1 MVHCGV
7 YDVHGD
13 FKFWLTAIYAL
24 NQLDRRKILWQEL
37 IAVHSNQ
44 QGPWILLGDFNNVVK
59 SMDRIGGSL
68 VTEHEFADLRDMM
81 YCTGLF
87 EKDSI
92 GDYYTWTN
100 KHTVGTIYSRIDH
113 VFGNL
118 EWLQANSHMQLEIL
132 PPSVSDH
139 SLLCLRDSEPREA
152 RSTNFKFTNSVI
164 HIAGYHDVVNHSWR
178 KPLPGRPMAVLWFK
192 LMRLQAP
199 IIKMSKQL
207 SHITRTIAQVR
218 TELLQAQEDLV
229 NDRMNVS
236 IIAKVKDCTDR
247 LIYWHDLDAQMLR
260 QKAKIDWLREGDSNS
275 AYFHA
280 ALKSKY
286 ATSSLHMLSKDDG
299 TTIQKQE
306 DIAQEVCAFYRQL
319 MGTSA
324 SCLRKID
331 ITAMREGPQLS
342 MDQREGPQLSSKL
355 SKGSGT

>member
-1 MVHCGV
+1 
-7 YDVHGD
+7 
-13 FKFWLTAIYAL
+13 
-24 NQLDRRKILWQEL
+24 
-37 IAVHSNQ
+37 
-44 QGPWILLGDFNNVVK
+44 
-59 SMDRIGGSL
+59 
-68 VTEHEFADLRDMM
+68 
-81 YCTGLF
+81 
-87 EKDSI
+87 
-92 GDYYTWTN
+92 
-100 KHTVGTIYSRIDH
+100 
-113 VFGNL
+113 
-118 EWLQANSHMQLEIL
+118 
-132 PPSVSDH
+132 
-139 SLLCLRDSEPREA
+139 
-152 RSTNFKFTNSVI
+152 
-164 HIAGYHDVVNHSWR
+164 
-178 KPLPGRPMAVLWFK
+178 MAVLWFK

-229 NDRMNVS
+229 NDRMNVN

-247 LIYWHDLDAQMLR
+247 LIYWHDLDAQMLM

-286 ATSSLHMLSKDDG
+286 ATSSLHMISRDDG